1 MPITKELSNIR
12 KLEAVGFPHEQAEV
26 LTDIIEESHVDGQQS
41 LKDFIGKMHEDTN
54 RQFDEINKKF
64 DAVNKRFDDVNK
76 RFDDVNN
83 RFDGVNKQFDEFRKE
98 MHTEMTT
105 LEWRIKASH
114 ADLLMKIF
122 AIVAGCTSIAVAVAK
137 IF

>member
-1 MPITKELSNIR
+1 MKIRQNNDNILTR
-12 KLEAVGFPHEQAEV
+12 RLKYANNQRTQQYQKVRRVGFPHEQAEV

-54 RQFDEINKKF
+54 RQFDEINKRF
-64 DAVNKRFDDVNK
+64 DA
-76 RFDDVNN
+76 
-83 RFDGVNKQFDEFRKE
+83 VNKQFDEFRKE

-114 ADLLMKIF
+114 SDLLMKIF

-137 IF
+137 IL

>member
-12 KLEAVGFPHEQAEV
+12 KLEAVGFPHEQAEA
-26 LTDIIEESHVDGQQS
+26 LTDIIEQSHVDGQQS
-41 LKDFIGKMHEDTN
+41 LKDFIGRMHEDTN
-54 RQFDEINKKF
+54 RQFDEINK
-64 DAVNKRFDDVNK
+64 RFDDVNN
-76 RFDDVNN
+76 RFDDVNNGVNN

-98 MHTEMTT
+98 MHAEMTT

>member
-12 KLEAVGFPHEQAEV
+12 KLEAAGFPHEQAEV
-26 LTDIIEESHVDGQQS
+26 LTDIIEQSHVDGQQS
-41 LKDFIGKMHEDTN
+41 LKDFISRMHEDTN
-54 RQFDEINKKF
+54 RQFDEINKK
-64 DAVNKRFDDVNK
+64 FDDVNK

-83 RFDGVNKQFDEFRKE
+83 RFDGVNKQFDGFRKE

-114 ADLLMKIF
+114 SDLLMKIF

-137 IF
+137 IL

>member
-54 RQFDEINKKF
+54 RQFDEINK
-64 DAVNKRFDDVNK
+64 
-76 RFDDVNN
+76 

-114 ADLLMKIF
+114 SDLLMKIF

-137 IF
+137 IL

>member
-64 DAVNKRFDDVNK
+64 DAVNKRFDDVN
-76 RFDDVNN
+76 N

-114 ADLLMKIF
+114 SDLLMKIF

>member
-54 RQFDEINKKF
+54 RQFDEINK
-64 DAVNKRFDDVNK
+64 RFDDVNK
-76 RFDDVNN
+76 RFD
-83 RFDGVNKQFDEFRKE
+83 GINKQFDEFRKE

-114 ADLLMKIF
+114 SYLFMKIF

-137 IF
+137 IL